1 MNTAASG
8 TRRKPVA
15 VRGKRMGPVSS
26 SRTTYRAP
34 VSAST
39 VADSEKAEDIESVNS
54 ANDVKE
60 HHEGIA
66 CNYSAIPQ

>member
-1 MNTAASG
+1 
-8 TRRKPVA
+8 
-15 VRGKRMGPVSS
+15 MGPVSS